1 MKIINITES
10 GSNNI
15 LRWAISNN
23 ANILKDEALK
33 HIIDDKIIYKI
44 TYDNV
49 NFLELFRLTQL
60 YRDEIRIKSTSILSP
75 EMIKFS
81 NLFSG

>member
-23 ANILKDEALK
+23 ANILKDE
-33 HIIDDKIIYKI
+33 DDFYTIEDLVDEA
-44 TYDNV
+44 TYG
-49 NFLELFRLTQL
+49 
-60 YRDEIRIKSTSILSP
+60 K
-75 EMIKFS
+75 
-81 NLFSG
+81 